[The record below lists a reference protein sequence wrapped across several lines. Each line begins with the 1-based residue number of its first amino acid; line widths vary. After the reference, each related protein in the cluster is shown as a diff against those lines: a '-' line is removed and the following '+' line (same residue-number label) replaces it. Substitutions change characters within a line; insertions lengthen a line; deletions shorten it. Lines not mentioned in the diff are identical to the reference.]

1 MLRFI
6 KSSKALL
13 SSSISCRN
21 GIRRFDQLRR
31 FGSVS
36 GSSHGLTC
44 KDAAVNVSSGRL
56 PIAGSITQRRRFHGD
71 REGEEGDSVLSKIYE
86 ERRLLGYSQEQLFDV
101 IATVDLYHGFVP
113 WCQRSEIVKEH
124 SDGSFDAEIEIGCMF
139 LVDNYTSHVELER
152 PKWIKTITKDSRF
165 FDHLI
170 NVWQFKPGPI
180 PGTCHLHFLV
190 DYKFNSPLYK
200 QVASMFLKEV
210 ESKLVGTFSDR
221 CKVVYGPG
229 IQVDDSVL

>member
-6 KSSKALL
+6 QSSKALL
-13 SSSISCRN
+13 SSLSRRE
-21 GIRRFDQLRR
+21 GIMRFDQFRR
-31 FGSVS
+31 FVSVS
-36 GSSHGLTC
+36 GYSHGLEC
-44 KDAAVNVSSGRL
+44 KDAAANVSFGRL
-56 PIAGSITQRRRFHGD
+56 PIAGIITQRRRFHGYGD
-71 REGEEGDSVLSKIYE
+71 GEEDDSVLSKIYQ

-113 WCQRSEIVKEH
+113 GCQRSEIVKEH
-124 SDGSFDAEIEIGCMF
+124 QDGSFDAEIEVGCMF
-139 LVDNYTSHVELER
+139 LVDSYTSHVEFQR
-152 PKWIKTITKDSRF
+152 PNWIKTTAKDTRF
-165 FDHLI
+165 FEHLI
-170 NVWQFKPGPI
+170 NVWQFKPGPV

-190 DYKFNSPLYK
+190 DYKFNSPFYR

-229 IQVDDSVL
+229 IRVDDEA